1 MKRLLCLLLSFI
13 ACLCVWVSPAVA
25 QEISPAVAEGL
36 EAQVLGLS
44 FDDLP
49 AFEQGGF
56 VLGYR
61 DALFQAEGQAG
72 VDRFDQQAAQFEL
85 PYDPAREW
93 VAGQFPSEVIKVGDL
108 MGTGAGI
115 EQLTMD
121 SIGQLTGIDIEN
133 FQLAD
138 VRFLQN
144 VTLSDL
150 VGKVPFLGDYSLAD
164 LPNLAQQ
171 IGADDLDET
180 LGQLVLENS
189 PIGQLPVAGDVLGT
203 LQVADLPNLGA
214 AKLGDL
220 PDIGD
225 DVVANVPG
233 LSVLQF
239 GSFPGM
245 GMAGGL
251 IPLAKQ
257 DISFGEKEYS
267 GEDATPN
274 PVSGGTNGE
283 KEWQAIPCKDGCP
296 HIELYD
302 SDVSP
307 VKGTWAGGNWMTK
320 AHRVPD
326 GYGLLGGLFG
336 EAGAYRLPFG
346 EVFALQ
352 VRDTDEATGAADWGI
367 AFRVCSKGLFFD
379 LGCTA
384 YFLEVP
390 LPITTYEGATILTG
404 VKDGK
409 GGVTQPVAAPD
420 GWEDLRPKAP
430 AELTQ
435 FLAARM
441 PQVGGSFGLCGEGPG
456 GVDFQPLA
464 AAFSSIEG
472 NYSSV
477 GSYTQGGY
485 GIGRYQYMTYRED
498 VRAIIRQKPGGSGL
512 LAKADRGSVISPAEV
527 DQFFPAADQDS
538 LFRADQ
544 TRNIEQAISEGFSGS
559 RIIERVGQ
567 IHFGGPAAPIDGN
580 ASDVHGRLTLKTY
593 GEELAES
600 YRLAEIQAES
610 KSQCKTGGLIA
621 GKSIEEAIAYEQAD
635 FQDFDAYRAY
645 RNGYHAGIDFDSRF
659 GAGEGGEVVL
669 LVGGEVT
676 DVYSIAT
683 NRATGEGSMSVVLT
697 STDSEGREITQIY
710 THLSES
716 SVNGAVRVGAVVSS
730 GQSLGAVGGEDS
742 VSSGAHLDY
751 KVKVNGVYVDPDEFM
766 QAVIDGGGTLTTI
779 DVRTG
784 AKGTTQIGAVQ

>member
-1 MKRLLCLLLSFI
+1 MKRLLCLLLSLI
-13 ACLCVWVSPAVA
+13 ACLCVWVSPAA
-25 QEISPAVAEGL
+25 AEISPEVAEGL

-61 DALFQAEGQAG
+61 DAIFQAEGQAG
-72 VDRFDQQAAQFEL
+72 VDNFDANSEQYEI

-138 VRFLQN
+138 IPFLQN

-150 VGKVPFLGDYSLAD
+150 VGKVPFLGDYSLSD

-171 IGADDLDET
+171 LGVGDLDET
-180 LGQLVLENS
+180 LGQLVMKNS
-189 PIGQLPVAGDVLGT
+189 PIGQLPVVGDVLGT
-203 LQVADLPNLGA
+203 LQVSDLPNLGA

-245 GMAGGL
+245 GLVGGL

-257 DISFGEKEYS
+257 DIAFGEKEYS

-274 PVSGGTNGE
+274 PVSGGTNGG
-283 KEWQAIPCKDGCP
+283 KEWQAIPCKGGCS

-326 GYGLLGGLFG
+326 GYGLLGELFG

-409 GGVTQPVAAPD
+409 GGVTQPVAAPE

-435 FLAARM
+435 FLAAHM

-456 GVDFQPLA
+456 GVDFQTLA

-498 VRAIIRQKPGGSGL
+498 VRAIIRQKPGGADF
-512 LAKADRGSVISPAEV
+512 LAKADRGGAIASAEV
-527 DQFFPAADQDS
+527 AQFFPAADQDA
-538 LFRADQ
+538 LFRGDQ
-544 TRNIEQAISEGFSGS
+544 TRNIEQAMREGFTGS
-559 RIIERVGQ
+559 RIIERAGQ
-567 IHFGGPAAPIDGN
+567 IHFGGSAAPIDGN

-593 GEELAES
+593 GEELASTYEQIEKS
-600 YRLAEIQAES
+600 GES
-610 KSQCKTGGLIA
+610 KSLCKAQTPVQPLQAHRTGTLSAQEYGAPRGGGRRHAGQDLDLGPNDSFQSYIGGQVVGAGYDAGGYYHYIDIYNADLGVVERIA
-621 GKSIEEAIAYEQAD
+621 ELDSFSVGVGDTVEPGQVVGQGTTTTGVVHLE
-635 FQDFDAYRAY
+635 Y
-645 RNGYHAGIDFDSRF
+645 RNPVNAQKQGGYGIQGTYDPIEYL
-659 GAGEGGEVVL
+659 EGLGVL
-669 LVGGEVT
+669 QRSGQTLNPVEH
-676 DVYSIAT
+676 
-683 NRATGEGSMSVVLT
+683 
-697 STDSEGREITQIY
+697 SEG
-710 THLSES
+710 
-716 SVNGAVRVGAVVSS
+716 
-730 GQSLGAVGGEDS
+730 
-742 VSSGAHLDY
+742 
-751 KVKVNGVYVDPDEFM
+751 
-766 QAVIDGGGTLTTI
+766 DGH
-779 DVRTG
+779 DH
-784 AKGTTQIGAVQ
+784 

>member
-56 VLGYR
+56 MLGYR
-61 DALFQAEGQAG
+61 DAIFQAEGQAG

-171 IGADDLDET
+171 IGAVNLDET

-189 PIGQLPVAGDVLGT
+189 PIGQLPVVGDVLGT

-225 DVVANVPG
+225 DVIANVPG

-245 GMAGGL
+245 GMVGGL

-267 GEDATPN
+267 GENATPN

-283 KEWQAIPCKDGCP
+283 KEWQAIPCKGGCS

-435 FLAARM
+435 FLAAHM
-441 PQVGGSFGLCGEGPG
+441 PQFGSSFGLCGEGPG
-456 GVDFQPLA
+456 GVDFQSLA

-498 VRAIIRQKPGGSGL
+498 VRAIIGQKPGGANF
-512 LAKADRGSVISPAEV
+512 LAKADRGSGISPAEV

-544 TRNIEQAISEGFSGS
+544 TRNIEQAMREGFTGS
-559 RIIERVGQ
+559 RIIERAGQ
-567 IHFGGPAAPIDGN
+567 IHFGGPAAPIDGG

-593 GEELAES
+593 GEELAQQYETAAAAGTSKRCEQSNGLGKELPAGETNQRIYQSMGRLGSFDSSMGPDGGNLACAWAVNRVLADASIQPLGSNPNYVPSVEADLQSGRGTQVNQTQAQAGDIVIAGNQAHIGICLNQGCSRVRSNSSSRARFTWES
-600 YRLAEIQAES
+600 NANFDGFYGGASSRIYRL
-610 KSQCKTGGLIA
+610 
-621 GKSIEEAIAYEQAD
+621 
-635 FQDFDAYRAY
+635 R
-645 RNGYHAGIDFDSRF
+645 
-659 GAGEGGEVVL
+659 
-669 LVGGEVT
+669 
-676 DVYSIAT
+676 
-683 NRATGEGSMSVVLT
+683 
-697 STDSEGREITQIY
+697 
-710 THLSES
+710 
-716 SVNGAVRVGAVVSS
+716 
-730 GQSLGAVGGEDS
+730 
-742 VSSGAHLDY
+742 
-751 KVKVNGVYVDPDEFM
+751 P
-766 QAVIDGGGTLTTI
+766 
-779 DVRTG
+779 
-784 AKGTTQIGAVQ
+784 

>member
-25 QEISPAVAEGL
+25 QEISPEVAEGL

-56 VLGYR
+56 MLGYR
-61 DALFQAEGQAG
+61 DAVFQAEGQAG
-72 VDRFDQQAAQFEL
+72 VDRFDQKAAQFEL

-93 VAGQFPSEVIKVGDL
+93 IAGQFPSEVIKVGDL

-138 VRFLQN
+138 VPFLQN

-150 VGKVPFLGDYSLAD
+150 VGKVPFLGDYALAD

-171 IGADDLDET
+171 IGASDLDET
-180 LGQLVLENS
+180 LGQLVLKNS
-189 PIGQLPVAGDVLGT
+189 PIGQLPVVGDVLGS
-203 LQVADLPNLGA
+203 LQVSDLPNLGA

-233 LSVLQF
+233 LSVLPF

-245 GMAGGL
+245 GLVGGL

-267 GEDATPN
+267 GEDATPD

-283 KEWQAIPCKDGCP
+283 KDWQAIPCKGGCS

-346 EVFALQ
+346 EIFALQ
-352 VRDTDEATGAADWGI
+352 VRNTDEATGAADWGI

-384 YFLEVP
+384 YFLEVD

-409 GGVTQPVAAPD
+409 GGVTQPVAVPE
-420 GWEDLRPKAP
+420 GWEDLRPAMP
-430 AELTQ
+430 SELAS
-435 FLAARM
+435 LIAANS
-441 PQVGGSFGLCGEGPG
+441 PKTLGSAGLCGEGPG
-456 GVDFQPLA
+456 GVDYEALSG
-464 AAFSSIEG
+464 AFSVIESNING
-472 NYSSV
+472 YSAV
-477 GSYTQGGY
+477 GEYVNGGRGGRGQTLY
-485 GIGRYQYMTYRED
+485 GRGLGKYQYMSYRED
-498 VRAIIRQKPGGSGL
+498 VRAAIAASEGGSTF
-512 LAKADRGSVISPAEV
+512 LAKVDSSASISGAEVDRYFPAEV
-527 DQFFPAADQDS
+527 QDR
-538 LFRADQ
+538 LFRGDQ
-544 TRNIEQAISEGFSGS
+544 ERLINHAMDEGFTGD
-559 RIIERVGQ
+559 RLIERVGQ
-567 IHFGGPAAPIDGN
+567 LHYAGLDAPVDGTG
-580 ASDVHGRLTLKTY
+580 SDKHGRLSIKAY
-593 GEELAES
+593 GEELSA
-600 YRLAEIQAES
+600 
-610 KSQCKTGGLIA
+610 
-621 GKSIEEAIAYEQAD
+621 AYAQK
-635 FQDFDAYRAY
+635 
-645 RNGYHAGIDFDSRF
+645 I
-659 GAGEGGEVVL
+659 EGGESVCK
-669 LVGGEVT
+669 
-676 DVYSIAT
+676 
-683 NRATGEGSMSVVLT
+683 ATGTYINPLKNGAKPGSRRFGEQFHPIENRWKMHAGDDIPAAEGTEVVAADGGVVTYAQVSGSMTSGYGQLIIVDHGDGREATTLTSVV
-697 STDSEGREITQIY
+697 
-710 THLSES
+710 
-716 SVNGAVRVGAVVSS
+716 
-730 GQSLGAVGGEDS
+730 
-742 VSSGAHLDY
+742 
-751 KVKVNGVYVDPDEFM
+751 
-766 QAVIDGGGTLTTI
+766 TL
-779 DVRTG
+779 
-784 AKGTTQIGAVQ
+784 